1 MADNHLEVDEEDY
14 SRSCTPES
22 LISGTINNEL
32 YSDEEEILDEDV
44 GGTIALDL
52 ETLTDAGNTVNQLK
66 LSILEAKKEYE
77 SVRQESMKKLAQ
89 IRLKYKSSIDKT
101 EIYVRSWRK
110 VKAFQKVVLQ
120 TASKFERSS
129 SEYESAKETLK
140 IAERSIAELEDQKN
154 DPNCRQSPIFA
165 IDTAWQETLAN
176 ATLRVQKA
184 EKDMAES
191 WMEHEHIAKQFET
204 IQKEC
209 RVVEMKYKRAI
220 RKSKSVVLTGPL
232 IMSML
237 C

>member
-1 MADNHLEVDEEDY
+1 
-14 SRSCTPES
+14 
-22 LISGTINNEL
+22 
-32 YSDEEEILDEDV
+32 
-44 GGTIALDL
+44 
-52 ETLTDAGNTVNQLK
+52 
-66 LSILEAKKEYE
+66 
-77 SVRQESMKKLAQ
+77 MKKLAQ

-110 VKAFQKVVLQ
+110 VKAMRTLMVINGYLPFDYIQFQKVVLQ

-220 RKSKSVVLTGPL
+220 RKSKPYYEERYRCNQKLVV
-232 IMSML
+232 S
-237 C
+237 